1 MALRLIDGFDYYPSS
16 GLSTV
21 VTAQGWTGNTSSII
35 RSTNNA
41 FGYGYSMGLSSNN
54 NNNDYISRNLRGRYT
69 GTGVVGMRMF
79 VPSNGPGYS
88 VSIIDSMT
96 SGQNRQWRLHFLE
109 TGNIDLYTGNNSLT
123 ARTDAMS
130 FTPGK
135 WFFLEVKW
143 TPSLTT
149 GSLEVRINTV
159 PVLTL
164 PSVQT
169 AYGSVVGGGASGYD
183 TIEFWKSSISGAG
196 NTWAWDD
203 LYFLD
208 TTGTVNNDYI
218 GNARVKAMLPVSDFS
233 VQFSIGG
240 SAPAATNW
248 QSVLNTAL
256 NDTKYVYS
264 PTAGDRDLYGIDAIL
279 NTPLVHGIE
288 ISGAYRQ
295 DDATQRFIKNSIQ
308 SSGVDAFGTS
318 HAINQSYT
326 FYADIFETDP
336 NTGVTFTGTAANAL
350 KIGPK
355 VDV

>member
-21 VTAQGWTGNTSSII
+21 VTAQGWTGATGSIV

-54 NNNDYISRNLRGRYT
+54 NNDVIQRSLRGRYT
-69 GTGVVGMRMF
+69 GVGVLGMRMF

-88 VSIIDSMT
+88 LSIVDSMT
-96 SGQNRQWRLHFLE
+96 SSGNRQWRLHFLE
-109 TGNIDLYTGNNSLT
+109 TGNIDLYVGNNVLT

-130 FTPGK
+130 YTPGK
-135 WFFLEVKW
+135 WFYLEIKW
-143 TPSLTT
+143 TPSLIT
-149 GSLEVRINTV
+149 GTFEVRINTV

-164 PSVQT
+164 PSIQT
-169 AYGSVVGGGASGYD
+169 AYGTVVGGGASGFD
-183 TIEFWKSSISGAG
+183 TVEFWKSSISGAL
-196 NTWAWDD
+196 NSWAWDD

-208 TTGTVNNDYI
+208 TTGSVNNDYL
-218 GNARVKAMLPVSDFS
+218 GNVRVKAQLPVSDYS
-233 VQFSIGG
+233 VQFAIGG
-240 SAPAATNW
+240 TAPASTNW

-256 NDTKYVYS
+256 NDTKYVYT
-264 PTAGDRDLYGIDAIL
+264 PTAGYKDLYDIDPIL

-308 SSGVDAFGTS
+308 SSGVNAEGVS
-318 HAINQSYT
+318 RAINQSYT

-336 NTGVTFTGTAANAL
+336 NTGVSFTGTAANAL